1 MIEQEKSQVKQ
12 KSTPETKKKVDE
24 IMNKFNIQRAIQ
36 SLIDGESKNNF
47 WQLRVKSQKKT

>member
-1 MIEQEKSQVKQ
+1 
-12 KSTPETKKKVDE
+12 
-24 IMNKFNIQRAIQ
+24 MNKFNIQRAIQ